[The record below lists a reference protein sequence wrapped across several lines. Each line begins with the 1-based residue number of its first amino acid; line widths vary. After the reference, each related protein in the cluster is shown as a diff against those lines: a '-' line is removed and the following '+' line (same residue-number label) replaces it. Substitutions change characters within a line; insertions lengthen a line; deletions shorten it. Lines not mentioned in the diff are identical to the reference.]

1 MIISMMDGGN
11 EMKNV
16 MKFIAKAFFGG
27 CIGCLGAWVLT
38 ASLILILI
46 LILNATI
53 GPGLVDSAKGF
64 FQDLPNTLFS
74 SLSSSFIPES
84 ENIDRAGTNPAA
96 IDLSYL
102 QCPPGSPPGMDLF
115 VTAGNDPTAKHIS
128 QFAAS
133 ESSTVRFWVKAPQD
147 VTVNFVLV
155 LTSPNGAVNV
165 FGDEDDPVF
174 TSDPGGLPYSV
185 GSFGWGAAIGSYD
198 LTLYVCQDV
207 SVTSLSF
214 EVTP

>member
-1 MIISMMDGGN
+1 MEEN
-11 EMKNV
+11 MKDV
-16 MKFIAKAFFGG
+16 MKFVVKAFFGG
-27 CIGCLGAWVLT
+27 CIGCLGALVMT
-38 ASLILILI
+38 TTVILILV
-46 LILNATI
+46 LIFNATI

-74 SLSSSFIPES
+74 TLTSSFMPGS
-84 ENIDRAGTNPAA
+84 ENIDRAGNNPAA

-102 QCPPGSPPGMDLF
+102 QCPPDNPTGLDLY
-115 VTAGNDPTAKHIS
+115 VTAGNDPTATHIS
-128 QFAAS
+128 QFTAS
-133 ESSTVRFWVKAPQD
+133 ESSTVRFWVKAPEG

-165 FGDEDDPVF
+165 FGSETDPVF
-174 TSDPGGLPYSV
+174 TSDPGGFPYSV
-185 GSFGWGAAIGSYD
+185 GSFGSASAATGLYE

-207 SVTSLSF
+207 SAASLSF

>member
-1 MIISMMDGGN
+1 MDGGN
-11 EMKNV
+11 DMKNL

-27 CIGCLGAWVLT
+27 CIGCLGAWVMT
-38 ASLILILI
+38 ASMILILV

-74 SLSSSFIPES
+74 PLSSSFAPES

-102 QCPPGSPPGMDLF
+102 QCPPGSPPAMDLF
-115 VTAGNDPTAKHIS
+115 VTAGNDPTALHIS
-128 QFAAS
+128 QFTSS
-133 ESSTVRFWVKAPQD
+133 ESSTVRFWVKAPEG
-147 VTVNFVLV
+147 VTMNFVLV
-155 LTSPNGAVNV
+155 LTAPNGAVNV
-165 FGDEDDPVF
+165 FGLESDPVF
-174 TSDPGGLPYSV
+174 TSDPGGFPYSV
-185 GSFGWGAAIGSYD
+185 GSFGSASAATGLYE

-207 SVTSLSF
+207 SAASLSF
-214 EVTP
+214 DVTP